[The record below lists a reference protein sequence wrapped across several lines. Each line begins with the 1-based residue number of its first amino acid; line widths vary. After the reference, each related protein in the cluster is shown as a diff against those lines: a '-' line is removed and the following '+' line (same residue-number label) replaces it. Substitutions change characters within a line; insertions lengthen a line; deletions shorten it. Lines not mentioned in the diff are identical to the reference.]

1 MIIFVDKKNSTIM
14 NIKKLMSKPW
24 FKIRF
29 WVLFFFVFTISGVVI
44 YRIIPVPFTPL
55 MFQRIGEQILDG
67 KKVHLRHHW
76 VPMDKISSN
85 MVLAAISAEDNNF
98 PNHFGIDF
106 DAIEKAQ
113 KHNKKAKR
121 LHGASTI
128 TQQTCKNV
136 YLWLGRTYVRKGL
149 ELYYTV
155 MVEVFWSKRRIMEV
169 YLNSIEMGDGIFG
182 VEAAAR
188 AYFKKPAS
196 QLTRGES
203 ALIVAAFPNPRK
215 RNPSAP
221 SGYLLKRQQAILML
235 MNNIEKVKL

>member
-1 MIIFVDKKNSTIM
+1 M
-14 NIKKLMSKPW
+14 NIKSLISILWLK
-24 FKIRF
+24 FRF
-29 WVLFFFVFTISGVVI
+29 VVLFFFLFTISGVII

-55 MFQRIGEQILDG
+55 MIQRVFEQMADG
-67 KKVHLRHHW
+67 KKIHLSHQW
-76 VPMDKISSN
+76 VPIEKISPN
-85 MVLAAISAEDNNF
+85 MVLAAVSAEDNNF
-98 PNHFGIDF
+98 TNHFGVDF
-106 DAIEKAQ
+106 EAIEKAQ

-136 YLWLGRTYVRKGL
+136 YLWLGRNYFRKGL
-149 ELYYTV
+149 ELYYTF
-155 MVEVFWSKRRIMEV
+155 MVEVVWNKKRIMEV
-169 YLNSIEMGDGIFG
+169 YLNSIEMGNGIFG

-215 RNPSAP
+215 RNPASP
-221 SGYLLKRQQAILML
+221 NSYLIKRQQAILAS